1 VRDNIFLP
9 YSEGVNEGLS
19 NNGIRVYCNQQT
31 IKNNYFKC
39 KRISESPLLRPLIIG
54 NGNWH
59 KDPTANE
66 LEGMSPQKRRCLDNN
81 PEESKRHSAYAQL
94 KSSRFEKNVIIVY
107 SSENEDEDV
116 IIIWGRDTGER
127 NCTSEFKPKS
137 NEFEK
142 NIIIAKSGI
151 MFKMGD
157 GATVDD
163 NVFSRN
169 KLHIDD
175 GSAKKG
181 NMPNNGITTEPP
193 TEEERRER
201 EGLEERH
208 VGPFSELFGSR
219 TL

>member
-1 VRDNIFLP
+1 
-9 YSEGVNEGLS
+9 
-19 NNGIRVYCNQQT
+19 
-31 IKNNYFKC
+31 
-39 KRISESPLLRPLIIG
+39 
-54 NGNWH
+54 
-59 KDPTANE
+59 
-66 LEGMSPQKRRCLDNN
+66 
-81 PEESKRHSAYAQL
+81 
-94 KSSRFEKNVIIVY
+94 
-107 SSENEDEDV
+107 
-116 IIIWGRDTGER
+116 
-127 NCTSEFKPKS
+127 
-137 NEFEK
+137 
-142 NIIIAKSGI
+142 

-208 VGPFSELFGSR
+208 VGPFFELSDQGHCSR
-219 TL
+219 EELSSLVGDRCSS